1 MNNCDILLFV
11 NDLNFYRSHR
21 SKLFEFLSI
30 NNNIRVVTGNFS
42 SIDKSALENTNLKID
57 LIDFNRSSF
66 NPLKNL
72 RYLFS
77 LSQKIGEYRP
87 KKIVFVSNKLIF
99 LGSLINL
106 FRLKGTAQYFFFFSG
121 LGYLFIS
128 ESVVAKSLKFLLLN
142 SIKLSSLRRNIEL
155 VVQNNDDLSF
165 FTKKLNLTNLPIH
178 LIKGNGIQ
186 SQTFLNKKMDVIN
199 ILFAGRLLRDK
210 GIFEYLDAS
219 KYITQHYPTKHINF
233 FLAGDCDFANPNCI
247 SSDELESIKLNQYIP
262 FFGKLSYDE
271 LCQLYRKSHIFV
283 LPSYRE
289 GLPRVALEAGSFG
302 LALLLSDVPGC
313 RECIKDD
320 WNGYLFDLSSE
331 MDLINKIQYFIE
343 HPDELKR
350 MCDNSPAFIENNFS
364 EDIIFSKFCEVLS

>member
-1 MNNCDILLFV
+1 MSV
-11 NDLNFYRSHR
+11 
-21 SKLFEFLSI
+21 

-42 SIDKSALENTNLKID
+42 SVDKSALENPNLKID

-66 NPLKNL
+66 NPFKNL

-77 LSQKIGEYRP
+77 LSQKISEYRP
-87 KKIVFVSNKLIF
+87 KKIIFVSNKLIL
-99 LGSLINL
+99 LGTLLNL

-128 ESVVAKSLKFLLLN
+128 QSFAAKSLKFLLLN

-155 VVQNNDDLSF
+155 VVQNNDDLLF
-165 FTKKLNLTNLPIH
+165 FTKKLNLTHVPIH

-186 SQTFLNKKMDVIN
+186 SQTFLPKKMDVIN

-210 GIFEYLDAS
+210 GIFEYLDAA
-219 KYITQHYPTKHINF
+219 KYIKKCYPAKHINF

-247 SSDELESIKLNQYIP
+247 SREELELIKLNQNIQ
-262 FFGKLSYDE
+262 FFGKLAYDE
-271 LCQLYRKSHIFV
+271 LCQLYCKSHIFI

-302 LALLLSDVPGC
+302 LALLLSNVPGC
-313 RECIKDD
+313 RECLQNDF
-320 WNGYLFDLSSE
+320 NGYLFTLSNE
-331 MDLINKIQYFIE
+331 MDLITKIEYFIT

-350 MCDNSPAFIENNFS
+350 MCDNSPTFIENNFS
-364 EDIIFSKFCEVLS
+364 EDIIFSKFREVLS